1 MRVSLG
7 FNRSEQCNQLVSV
20 YLRAVRKDHGGPI
33 AVTVKDHA
41 EIRARGL
48 YRTLCRV
55 HGALVLRIWDMVRE
69 ISVRRKK
76 HAAAHI
82 RAERLENLGRK
93 ETGCA
98 VAGIDRNLETF
109 KHFDALLAARLFAD
123 NVAHM
128 GRIYTAKRKIGGRR
142 VNLIGAPQNAVE
154 LFSGERAAD
163 REELHAV
170 SLVGEVACRQHDGT
184 VKRSLIQYGRLEHGR
199 CRDEPAAASL
209 HASESFQAGFFH
221 HLRRNAAV
229 MPDGN
234 PKCLPV
240 HLRIVREIV
249 GKGRRN
255 ALDHLRGQR
264 NLLVRG
270 LNDRAA
276 HIVPVLDA
284 QKILEFQFFSL
295 HTNAFPFCF
304 TNILLLTFFVDALLQ
319 AEAILFLR
327 L

>member
-1 MRVSLG
+1 
-7 FNRSEQCNQLVSV
+7 
-20 YLRAVRKDHGGPI
+20 
-33 AVTVKDHA
+33 
-41 EIRARGL
+41 
-48 YRTLCRV
+48 
-55 HGALVLRIWDMVRE
+55 MVRE

-76 HAAAHI
+76 HTAAHI

-98 VAGIDRNLETF
+98 VAGIDRNLQAFE
-109 KHFDALLAARLFAD
+109 HFVALLAARLFAD

-128 GRIYTAKRKIGGRR
+128 GRIDAAQRKVGGRR
-142 VNLIGAPQNAVE
+142 INLIGAPQNAVE
-154 LFSGERAAD
+154 LLSGERATD

-170 SLVGEVACRQHDGT
+170 PLVGQMARRQHDGA
-184 VKRSLIQYGRLEHGR
+184 VERGLVQYGRLEHGR
-199 CRDEPAAASL
+199 CRDEPATASL

-221 HLRRNAAV
+221 HLRGDTAV

-234 PKCLPV
+234 PKRLPI

-249 GKGRRN
+249 GKGRRDT
-255 ALDHLRGQR
+255 LDHLRGQC

-270 LNDRAA
+270 FNDRAA

>member
-1 MRVSLG
+1 
-7 FNRSEQCNQLVSV
+7 
-20 YLRAVRKDHGGPI
+20 
-33 AVTVKDHA
+33 
-41 EIRARGL
+41 
-48 YRTLCRV
+48 
-55 HGALVLRIWDMVRE
+55 MVRE

-93 ETGCA
+93 ETGCT
-98 VAGIDRNLETF
+98 VAGIDRNLQAFE
-109 KHFDALLAARLFAD
+109 HFVALLAARLFAD

-128 GRIYTAKRKIGGRR
+128 GRIDAAQRKVGGRR
-142 VNLIGAPQNAVE
+142 INLIGAPQNTVE
-154 LFSGERAAD
+154 LLSGERTAD
-163 REELHAV
+163 SEELHAV
-170 SLVGEVACRQHDGT
+170 PLVGEVACRQHDGT

-199 CRDEPAAASL
+199 CRDEPATASL

-221 HLRRNAAV
+221 HLRGDTAV
-229 MPDGN
+229 VPDGN

-255 ALDHLRGQR
+255 ALDHLRDQR

-270 LNDRAA
+270 LNHCAA
-276 HIVPVLDA
+276 HIVSVLDA

-304 TNILLLTFFVDALLQ
+304 TD
-319 AEAILFLR
+319 ILFLPTSSKR
-327 L
+327 LRKQKQFSS